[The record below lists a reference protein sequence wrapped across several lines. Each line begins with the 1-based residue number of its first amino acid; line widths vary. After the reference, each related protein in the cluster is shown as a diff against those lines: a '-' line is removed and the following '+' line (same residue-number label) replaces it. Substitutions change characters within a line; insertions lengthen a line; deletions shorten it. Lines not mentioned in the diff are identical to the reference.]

1 MDTIEANIKIT
12 REKDKHVSVSVNMP
26 IWNKRTEDGNL
37 KVMIP
42 FLGIDTIASNEADA
56 ESAVGEAI
64 CSFCI
69 VSDKFGRGI
78 EKELQ
83 ELGWTLMLDDA
94 GDPVW
99 GYSFTEPVLDRIV
112 NTGESYVNDH
122 LELESCD

>member
-1 MDTIEANIKIT
+1 MFICSLQLCCILATVKGLKSMDTIEANIKIT

-78 EKELQ
+78 EK
-83 ELGWTLMLDDA
+83 
-94 GDPVW
+94 
-99 GYSFTEPVLDRIV
+99 
-112 NTGESYVNDH
+112 
-122 LELESCD
+122 